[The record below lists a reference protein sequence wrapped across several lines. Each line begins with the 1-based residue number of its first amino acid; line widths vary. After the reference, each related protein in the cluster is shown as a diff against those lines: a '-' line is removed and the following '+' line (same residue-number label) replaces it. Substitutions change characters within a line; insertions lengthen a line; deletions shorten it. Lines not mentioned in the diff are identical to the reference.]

1 MAQERVF
8 ELLACTVFTGLA
20 VLVLWDIRD
29 IPPPLFGPVSS
40 ADLPRA
46 VSWIVLV
53 LSIFVGVRTFFA
65 TQGKMRD
72 QQPAIVATL
81 TMIVLTALYAAA
93 VDWGEVDFGLLSSL
107 YLWIAIWFLARPR
120 GARLLLL
127 AALGLFVGCGADA
140 LFTHVLYINL
150 P

>member
-1 MAQERVF
+1 MAQARAF
-8 ELLACTVFTGLA
+8 ELLACIVFAGMA
-20 VLVLWDIRD
+20 ALVLWDIRD
-29 IPPPLFGPVSS
+29 LPPPLFGPVSS

-53 LSIFVGVRTFFA
+53 LSIIVGVRTFFV
-65 TQGKMRD
+65 TRSETHD
-72 QQPAIVATL
+72 QQPAMAATL
-81 TMIVLTALYAAA
+81 IMIVLTALYAAA

-127 AALGLFVGCGADA
+127 AALGLFVGFGADA

>member
-20 VLVLWDIRD
+20 VLVLWDTRD

-53 LSIFVGVRTFFA
+53 LSIIVGVRTFFA

-127 AALGLFVGCGADA
+127 AALGLFVGFGADA